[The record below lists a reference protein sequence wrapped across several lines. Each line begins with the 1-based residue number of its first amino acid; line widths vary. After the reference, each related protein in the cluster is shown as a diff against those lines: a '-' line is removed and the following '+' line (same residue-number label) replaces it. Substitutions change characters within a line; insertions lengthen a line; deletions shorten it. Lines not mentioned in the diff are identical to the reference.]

1 MAATGLS
8 SGPLLGIS
16 GSRTTSGL
24 STQLRASDDASVNM
38 NNLTSSVLIA
48 GMLVS
53 AAAMGAEG
61 TTAPAAAPASTNSAA
76 ALDPRF
82 KDLAEQHS
90 YALGMVIA
98 GDMQRNLQR
107 GGYDV
112 NAEVLSRGFS
122 ELLTGKPTLIST
134 NEAQAMFR
142 AYNSEIRT
150 AAEAKRKLELE
161 KNKKAG
167 EEFLAAN
174 KTKEDVITLP
184 SGLQYKILKAGT
196 GPLPKLTDMVT
207 TQYRGTLIDGTEF
220 DSSYS
225 RGEPATFGVRGVVK
239 GWTEALQLMPVGS
252 KWQLYIPSALAYGE
266 RGSPPKIGPNQTLI
280 FDLELVGIKEPA
292 NPPPAPSQPA
302 VTSDIIKVP
311 SKAELDKGAK
321 IEVIKQEE
329 LERLQKEEAAKKAA
343 DGKK

>member
-1 MAATGLS
+1 MNYFS
-8 SGPLLGIS
+8 SSL
-16 GSRTTSGL
+16 
-24 STQLRASDDASVNM
+24 
-38 NNLTSSVLIA
+38 LIA
-48 GMLVS
+48 GLVATATVM
-53 AAAMGAEG
+53 AAEPA
-61 TTAPAAAPASTNSAA
+61 TQPAAAPVSTNSAA

-90 YALGMVIA
+90 YALGIVIA
-98 GDMQRNLQR
+98 SDMQRNLQR
-107 GGYDV
+107 GGYEV
-112 NAEVLSRGFS
+112 NSEILARSFS
-122 ELLTGKPTLIST
+122 EFLTGKPTVITT
-134 NEAQAMFR
+134 NEAQAIFK
-142 AYNSEIRT
+142 AYNSELRV
-150 AAEAKRKLELE
+150 AAEAKRKVELE

-174 KTKEDVITLP
+174 KTKEGVITLP

-196 GPLPKLTDMVT
+196 GPVPKLTDMVT
-207 TQYRGTLIDGTEF
+207 TQYKGTLIDGTEF

-266 RGSPPKIGPNQTLI
+266 RGSPPKIGPNQTLV

-292 NPPPAPSQPA
+292 TPPPSPSQPG

-329 LERLQKEEAAKKAA
+329 LDRLQKEEAAKKAA
-343 DGKK
+343 EGKK